1 MSTAKKMY
9 VLVRKDLDPV
19 YRSVQGAHAIAEY
32 SLRGRHDLYDE
43 WDNSTLVF
51 VGVKNEAALGFW

>member
-19 YRSVQGAHAIAEY
+19 YRGVQGTHAVAEY
-32 SLRGRHDLYDE
+32 SLRGNKRLYDE

-51 VGVKNEAALGFW
+51 VGVKNEGALEFW